1 MGYICLYIHS
11 NKIQNEEYIDD
22 NPELL
27 ISMIYSA
34 AWRKTLMRGW
44 AKKLRVLF
52 EVDWIYLTNSMCVY

>member
-27 ISMIYSA
+27 ISMINSA

-44 AKKLRVLF
+44 VKKLRVLF